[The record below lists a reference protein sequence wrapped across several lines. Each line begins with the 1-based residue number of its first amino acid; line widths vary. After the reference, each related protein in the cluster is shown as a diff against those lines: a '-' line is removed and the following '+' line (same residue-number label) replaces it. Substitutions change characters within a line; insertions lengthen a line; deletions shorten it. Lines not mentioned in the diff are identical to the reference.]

1 MTKIL
6 DPNVFS
12 LDWLFTSLS
21 VWLIFSGSGRQHPAA
36 MFCCWTQEI
45 EMESI
50 KLDQYCPSRVVVVV
64 VVLVKREW
72 YKSWTLY
79 GPVET

>member
-21 VWLIFSGSGRQHPAA
+21 VWLIFWGPVASIQQPIAD
-36 MFCCWTQEI
+36 CWTREI

-64 VVLVKREW
+64 VVVLVKRE
-72 YKSWTLY
+72 SGIRAGLY
-79 GPVET
+79 TGR

>member
-21 VWLIFSGSGRQHPAA
+21 VWLIF
-36 MFCCWTQEI
+36 W
-45 EMESI
+45 
-50 KLDQYCPSRVVVVV
+50 
-64 VVLVKREW
+64 
-72 YKSWTLY
+72 
-79 GPVET
+79 GPVASIQQPIAAAGRKRLKWNPSS